1 MFIWCFFSRSMIHLF
16 CFSGCNQFTMLGT
29 PVDPAKK
36 RKIDIN
42 VSLCIICQE
51 EGPSSKK
58 CTTPNVDTLKKV
70 LDLAKERFSN
80 GNSTV
85 KDFYERV
92 ESTSAEELKENNF
105 FGIKI
110 VTAI

>member
-1 MFIWCFFSRSMIHLF
+1 
-16 CFSGCNQFTMLGT
+16 MLGT

-42 VSLCIICQE
+42 VSLCQE

-70 LDLAKERFSN
+70 LDLAKERFSY
-80 GNSTV
+80 GDSTV
-85 KDFYERV
+85 KDFCERV
-92 ESTSAEELKENNF
+92 ESTSAEELKEINF